1 MPRSLFG
8 TGPVATAVGVFTA
21 TRAPSPTAFIIFFD
35 DPLCVAQDY
44 SAKIAVSRESDL
56 VGCDWLSREA

>member
-1 MPRSLFG
+1 MLRNLFG
-8 TGPVATAVGVFTA
+8 TGAVATAFGVLTA

-56 VGCDWLSREA
+56 VGCDCLSSES